1 MCPIACIVATA
12 LVGIQFGWQPRPDGG
27 IQYMIGLTPE
37 ALDALRSGEPIDSDI
52 RPELLR
58 EVRSIRIMVDN
69 KPLPQKLPR
78 RPAAASIAAPD
89 AAPVAVPGAL
99 PSNPASKP
107 LAGQPAAFVTS
118 TSAGDSTAANA
129 AGKAVATPV
138 VENSATAEKPWLPLC
153 LTVVALFASMG
164 GNIFL
169 GWITWDVRSRYR
181 SLLESAVA

>member
-1 MCPIACIVATA
+1 
-12 LVGIQFGWQPRPDGG
+12 LGIQFGWQPRPDGG

-52 RPELLR
+52 QPEVLR

-69 KPLPQKLPR
+69 KPLARKLPR
-78 RPAAASIAAPD
+78 RPSAAAIAAS
-89 AAPVAVPGAL
+89 VAVPAAVPAVL
-99 PSNPASKP
+99 PSNPAGKP
-107 LAGQPAAFVTS
+107 LAEQPAVFAA
-118 TSAGDSTAANA
+118 SAPAAGPAAANA
-129 AGKAVATPV
+129 PGKPVATPV
-138 VENSATAEKPWLPLC
+138 VENSATAEKPWLSLW

-164 GNIFL
+164 ANIFL